1 MIQHQWDDWEVLVI
15 SAFCSDAN
23 VSFNPTADNFVATV
37 SWPLPTEDRPN
48 RRSKTIRLLI
58 TREALRLY
66 LEKDESRREQD
77 EQKVKEWIRKQLQQF
92 DADHDAH
99 RNQPPPQGDWV
110 ISTEVLNS

>member
-1 MIQHQWDDWEVLVI
+1 MNPHQWEEWEVIVI
-15 SAFCSDAN
+15 SAFCSDAD
-23 VSFNPTADNFVATV
+23 VSVNPTADEFVATV

-66 LEKDESRREQD
+66 LEKDESRRKQD
-77 EQKVKEWIRKQLQQF
+77 EQKVKEWIQKQLQPF

-99 RNQPPPQGDWV
+99 MNQPPPQVDW
-110 ISTEVLNS
+110 IIRTEVLNS

>member
-1 MIQHQWDDWEVLVI
+1 MNKEQRDEWEVLVI
-15 SAFCSDAN
+15 SAFCSDAD
-23 VSFNPTADNFVATV
+23 VSIDRNSDDFVATV
-37 SWPLPTEDRPN
+37 SWSLPTEDRPN
-48 RRSKTIRLLI
+48 RRSKTIGFAI
-58 TREALRLY
+58 TREALCLY

-99 RNQPPPQGDWV
+99 RNQPPPQVEWV